1 MVVCLWLIRF
11 DSFIYIIKMAF
22 TEEDKALISAMIDI
36 TNNLSVRI
44 GILEKAVDI
53 KNVVYVKENLTKVN
67 ELSYKL
73 LVVDAV

>member
-1 MVVCLWLIRF
+1 
-11 DSFIYIIKMAF
+11 MAF

-44 GILEKAVDI
+44 DILEKAVDI
-53 KNVVYVKENLTKVN
+53 KNVVYDKENLTKVN

>member
-1 MVVCLWLIRF
+1 
-11 DSFIYIIKMAF
+11 MAF

-44 GILEKAVDI
+44 DILEKAVDI
-53 KNVVYVKENLTKVN
+53 KNVVYVKKNLTKVN
-67 ELSYKL
+67 DLSYKL

>member
-1 MVVCLWLIRF
+1 
-11 DSFIYIIKMAF
+11 MAF

-44 GILEKAVDI
+44 DILEKAVDI
-53 KNVVYVKENLTKVN
+53 KNVVYVKKNLTKVN

>member
-1 MVVCLWLIRF
+1 
-11 DSFIYIIKMAF
+11 MAF

-44 GILEKAVDI
+44 DILEKAVDI

>member
-1 MVVCLWLIRF
+1 
-11 DSFIYIIKMAF
+11 MAF

-44 GILEKAVDI
+44 DILEKAVDI

-67 ELSYKL
+67 KLSYKL